1 MSVFSQIEA
10 ATDGFQ
16 SNTSVGEALAQLVK
30 QTSPKNYYSVKR
42 PTEIYGGDL
51 LIAVDILVL
60 LVEYNNPSQGRISSE
75 EHVKDFSQVVSN
87 LLEPENAVTWLG
99 LEQVSL

>member
-10 ATDGFQ
+10 ATEGFQ
-16 SNTSVGEALAQLVK
+16 SNTRVGEALAQLVNV
-30 QTSPKNYYSVKR
+30 TRPITNNVTR

-60 LVEYNNPSQGRISSE
+60 LAEYNNASQGSISSE
-75 EHVKDFSQVVSN
+75 EHVKDLAQVVSN
-87 LLEPENAVTWLG
+87 LLEPDNAVTWLG

>member
-1 MSVFSQIEA
+1 M
-10 ATDGFQ
+10 
-16 SNTSVGEALAQLVK
+16 AQLVN
-30 QTSPKNYYSVKR
+30 QTNPITKNVTR

-60 LVEYNNPSQGRISSE
+60 LVEYNKASQGRISSE

-99 LEQVSL
+99 LEQVTLSIRLSLRLETVWPSG

>member
-1 MSVFSQIEA
+1 M
-10 ATDGFQ
+10 
-16 SNTSVGEALAQLVK
+16 AQLVN
-30 QTSPKNYYSVKR
+30 QTNPITKNVTR

-60 LVEYNNPSQGRISSE
+60 LAEYNNASQGSISSE
-75 EHVKDFSQVVSN
+75 EHLKDFSQVVSN

>member
-10 ATDGFQ
+10 ATNGFQ
-16 SNTSVGEALAQLVK
+16 SNTSVGEALAQLVNV
-30 QTSPKNYYSVKR
+30 TRPITNNVTR

-60 LVEYNNPSQGRISSE
+60 LAEYNNASQGSISSE
-75 EHVKDFSQVVSN
+75 EHVKDLAQVVSN
-87 LLEPENAVTWLG
+87 LLEPDNAVTWLG

>member
-1 MSVFSQIEA
+1 MSVFSQIKA
-10 ATDGFQ
+10 ATDGIQ
-16 SNTSVGEALAQLVK
+16 SNTSVGEALAQLVN
-30 QTSPKNYYSVKR
+30 QTNPITRNVTR

-60 LVEYNNPSQGRISSE
+60 LAEYNNASQGSISSE